1 MNTMAFFISESS
13 QGEYVMKKILS
24 GNEAI
29 ARGAFEA
36 GVSFVSAYPGTPS
49 TEILQTVAE
58 EYPAIHAEWNPNE
71 KVALEVA
78 AGASYAGARC
88 MAVMKHVGV
97 NVAADPLMTLPYTLI
112 RGGLVLVSADDPE
125 LFSSQNEQDNRHYA
139 RFAKIPMLEPSTSQ
153 EAKDFMIEAVRVSE
167 EFGTPVLLRTTTRI
181 SHSMGVVELGNEK
194 GGRIPSLERHPAE
207 WVMLPANAR
216 VRHPV
221 IEERIIALKSYS
233 DASPLN
239 FMEIGSS
246 KLGIISSG
254 VAYQYAKE
262 AFPEASFLKVGLS
275 YPLPEELIRNFAAQ
289 VDELWVV
296 EELDPFMEEQ
306 VKALGIDC
314 RGKDRLPLCGELNP
328 DIIRGAITGTVPEDR
343 GVQPDLP
350 PRPPS
355 MCPGCPHR
363 SMLWALKRNKCF
375 IAGDIGCYTLGFLP
389 PLSAIDT
396 TLCMGAG
403 INHAHGMATVFG
415 PGKEKIAAVIGD
427 STFYHSGI
435 TGLLNLAYNKG
446 AALIVILDNSTTA
459 MTGSQDHPGTGVTVR
474 GEQTLN
480 LDLEN
485 LVRALGIGWV
495 RTVDPY
501 DIKQTRKDVKEA
513 LAFGGPS
520 VIISKAPCVL
530 LKSRKVSGRALTVDT
545 DACTGCKVCIGL
557 GCPAIEFRDEKAH
570 INEMC
575 VGCGVC
581 ADLCVPKAIGGE
593 K

>member
-1 MNTMAFFISESS
+1 
-13 QGEYVMKKILS
+13 MKKILS

-49 TEILQTVAE
+49 TEILQTVAD
-58 EYPAIHAEWNPNE
+58 EYPEIHAEWTPNE

-112 RGGLVLVSADDPE
+112 RGGIVLVSADDPE

-153 EAKDFMIEAVRVSE
+153 EAKDFTIEAVQISE

-181 SHSMGVVELGNEK
+181 SHSMGVVELGDKK
-194 GGRIPSLERHPAE
+194 GGRTPSLERHPAE

-221 IEERIIALKSYS
+221 IEERIRSLKVYS

-239 FMEIGSS
+239 VIEMGSP

-262 AFPEASFLKVGLS
+262 AFPDASFLKVGLS
-275 YPLPEELIRNFAAQ
+275 YPLPEKLIRKFAAQ
-289 VDELWVV
+289 VEELWVV

-314 RGKDRLPLCGELNP
+314 HGKDRLPLCGELNP
-328 DIIRGAITGTVPEDR
+328 DIIRDAITGAAPDD
-343 GVQPDLP
+343 GAQPDLP

-363 SMLWALKRNKCF
+363 GMLWALKRNKCF

-396 TLCMGAG
+396 CLCMGAG

-459 MTGSQDHPGTGVTVR
+459 MTGSQDHPGTGITVR
-474 GEQTLN
+474 GERTVN

-485 LVRALGIGWV
+485 LVRALGIEWV

-501 DIKQTRKDVKEA
+501 DVKQARKDVKEA
-513 LAFGGPS
+513 LAFEGPS

-530 LKSRKVSGRALTVDT
+530 LKSRKVPGRALTVDA
-545 DACTGCKVCIGL
+545 DVCTGCKVCIGL

-570 INEMC
+570 INETC

-581 ADLCVPKAIGGE
+581 ADLCAPGAIGGE

>member
-1 MNTMAFFISESS
+1 
-13 QGEYVMKKILS
+13 MKKILS

-49 TEILQTVAE
+49 TEILQTVAD
-58 EYPAIHAEWNPNE
+58 EYPEIHAEWTPNE

-112 RGGLVLVSADDPE
+112 RGGIVLVSADDPE

-153 EAKDFMIEAVRVSE
+153 EAKDFMIEAVRISE

-181 SHSMGVVELGNEK
+181 SHSMGVVELGDKK
-194 GGRIPSLERHPAE
+194 GGRTPSLERHPAE

-221 IEERIIALKSYS
+221 IEERIRSMKAYS

-239 FMEIGSS
+239 VIEMGSP

-262 AFPEASFLKVGLS
+262 AFPDASFLKVGLS
-275 YPLPEELIRNFAAQ
+275 YPLPEKLIRKFAAQ
-289 VDELWVV
+289 VEELWVV

-314 RGKDRLPLCGELNP
+314 HGKDRLPLCGELNP
-328 DIIRGAITGTVPEDR
+328 DIIRNAITGAAPDD
-343 GVQPDLP
+343 GAQPDLP

-363 SMLWALKRNKCF
+363 GMLWALKRNKCF

-396 TLCMGAG
+396 CLFMGAG

-459 MTGSQDHPGTGVTVR
+459 MTGSQDHPGTGITVR
-474 GEQTLN
+474 GERTVN

-485 LVRALGIGWV
+485 LVRALGIEWV

-501 DIKQTRKDVKEA
+501 DVKQARKDVKEA
-513 LAFGGPS
+513 LAFEGPS

-530 LKSRKVSGRALTVDT
+530 LKSRKVPGRALTVDA
-545 DACTGCKVCIGL
+545 DVCTGCKVCIGL

-570 INEMC
+570 INETC

-581 ADLCVPKAIGGE
+581 ADLCAPGAIGGE

>member
-1 MNTMAFFISESS
+1 
-13 QGEYVMKKILS
+13 MKKILS

-49 TEILQTVAE
+49 TEILQTVAD
-58 EYPAIHAEWNPNE
+58 EYPEIHAEWTPNE

-112 RGGLVLVSADDPE
+112 RGGIVLVSADDPE

-153 EAKDFMIEAVRVSE
+153 EAKDFMIEAVRISE

-181 SHSMGVVELGNEK
+181 SHSMGVVELGDKK
-194 GGRIPSLERHPAE
+194 GGRTPSLERHPAE

-221 IEERIIALKSYS
+221 IEERIRSLKVYS

-239 FMEIGSS
+239 VIEMGSP

-262 AFPEASFLKVGLS
+262 AFPDASFLKVGLS
-275 YPLPEELIRNFAAQ
+275 YPLPEKLIRKFAAQ
-289 VDELWVV
+289 VEELWVV

-314 RGKDRLPLCGELNP
+314 HGKDRLPLCGELNP
-328 DIIRGAITGTVPEDR
+328 DIIRDAITGAAPDD
-343 GVQPDLP
+343 GAQPDLP

-363 SMLWALKRNKCF
+363 GMLWALKRNKCF

-396 TLCMGAG
+396 CLCMGAG

-459 MTGSQDHPGTGVTVR
+459 MTGSQDHPGTGITVR
-474 GEQTLN
+474 GERTVN

-485 LVRALGIGWV
+485 LVRALGIEWV

-501 DIKQTRKDVKEA
+501 DVKQARKDVKEA
-513 LAFGGPS
+513 LAFEGPS

-530 LKSRKVSGRALTVDT
+530 LKSRKVPGRALTVDA
-545 DACTGCKVCIGL
+545 DVCTGCKVCIGL

-570 INEMC
+570 INETC

-581 ADLCVPKAIGGE
+581 ADLCAPGAIGGE